1 LKAGE
6 YNLPATK
13 NNNQIKKTLTF
24 GRLFDFYGP
33 LLTERQQEIMRAYYY
48 QDLSLAEIANNLDI
62 SRQGV
67 YDHLSRAKGQ
77 LIDYEEKLELVSRY
91 QEVQEETGKILDRL
105 KDTTP
110 LTDEDRQEL
119 KESIELIKSCL

>member
-1 LKAGE
+1 MPE
-6 YNLPATK
+6 TK

-33 LLTERQQEIMRAYYY
+33 LLTDRQQEIIRAYYY
-48 QDLSLAEIANNLDI
+48 QDLSLAEIANNLEI
-62 SRQGV
+62 SRQAV

-91 QEVQEETGKILDRL
+91 QEVQIETSKILDRL

-110 LTDEDRQEL
+110 LTDQDRQDL

>member
-1 LKAGE
+1 MPE
-6 YNLPATK
+6 TK
-13 NNNQIKKTLTF
+13 SNNQIKKTLTF

-33 LLTERQQEIMRAYYY
+33 LLTDRQQEIIRAYYY
-48 QDLSLAEIANNLDI
+48 QDLSLAEIANNLEI
-62 SRQGV
+62 SRQAV

-91 QEVQEETGKILDRL
+91 QEVQEETGKILERL

-110 LTDEDRQEL
+110 LTAQDRQDL

>member
-1 LKAGE
+1 M
-6 YNLPATK
+6 PATK

-48 QDLSLAEIANNLDI
+48 QDLSLAEIANNLEI

>member
-1 LKAGE
+1 MPE
-6 YNLPATK
+6 TNH
-13 NNNQIKKTLTF
+13 NNQIKKTLTF

-33 LLTERQQEIMRAYYY
+33 LLTERQQEIVRAYYY
-48 QDLSLAEIANNLDI
+48 QDLSLAEIADNLEI
-62 SRQGV
+62 SRQAV

-91 QEVQEETGKILDRL
+91 QEVQEETGKMLDRL

-110 LTDEDRQEL
+110 LTDKDRQEL

>member
-1 LKAGE
+1 MPE
-6 YNLPATK
+6 TK
-13 NNNQIKKTLTF
+13 DNNQIKKTLTF

-33 LLTERQQEIMRAYYY
+33 LLTDRQQEIIRAYYY
-48 QDLSLAEIANNLDI
+48 QDLSLAEIANNLEI
-62 SRQGV
+62 SRQAV

-91 QEVQEETGKILDRL
+91 QEVQEESGKILDRL

-110 LTDEDRQEL
+110 LTDKDRQEL

>member
-1 LKAGE
+1 MPE
-6 YNLPATK
+6 TNH
-13 NNNQIKKTLTF
+13 NNQIKKTLTF

-33 LLTERQQEIMRAYYY
+33 LLTERQQEIVRAYYY
-48 QDLSLAEIANNLDI
+48 QDLSLAEIADNLEI
-62 SRQGV
+62 SRQAV

-91 QEVQEETGKILDRL
+91 QEVQEETGKMLDRL
-105 KDTTP
+105 TDTTP
-110 LTDEDRQEL
+110 LTDKDRQEL

>member
-1 LKAGE
+1 MPE
-6 YNLPATK
+6 TK
-13 NNNQIKKTLTF
+13 SNNQIRKTLTF

-33 LLTERQQEIMRAYYY
+33 LLTDRQQEIIRAYYY
-48 QDLSLAEIANNLDI
+48 QDLSLAEIANNLEI
-62 SRQGV
+62 SRQAV

-77 LIDYEEKLELVSRY
+77 LIDYEGKLKLVSRY

-110 LTDEDRQEL
+110 LTDQDRQDL

>member
-1 LKAGE
+1 M
-6 YNLPATK
+6 PATK

>member
-1 LKAGE
+1 
-6 YNLPATK
+6 LPATK
-13 NNNQIKKTLTF
+13 NNTQIKKTLTF

-33 LLTERQQEIMRAYYY
+33 LLTDRQQEIMRAYYY
-48 QDLSLAEIANNLDI
+48 QDLSLAEIANNLEI

-110 LTDEDRQEL
+110 LTDQDRQEL

>member
-1 LKAGE
+1 MPE
-6 YNLPATK
+6 TK
-13 NNNQIKKTLTF
+13 NDNQIKKTLTF

-33 LLTERQQEIMRAYYY
+33 LLTDRQQEIIKAYYY
-48 QDLSLAEIANNLDI
+48 QDLSLAEIANNLEI
-62 SRQGV
+62 SRQAV

-91 QEVQEETGKILDRL
+91 QEVQEESGKVLDRL

-110 LTDEDRQEL
+110 LTDKDRQEL

>member
-1 LKAGE
+1 
-6 YNLPATK
+6 LPETK

-33 LLTERQQEIMRAYYY
+33 LLTDRQQEIIRAYYY
-48 QDLSLAEIANNLDI
+48 QDLSLAEIANNLEI
-62 SRQGV
+62 SRQAV

-91 QEVQEETGKILDRL
+91 QEVQIETSKILDRL

-110 LTDEDRQEL
+110 LTDQDRQDL

>member
-1 LKAGE
+1 M
-6 YNLPATK
+6 PATK

-33 LLTERQQEIMRAYYY
+33 LLTERQQEIIRAYYY
-48 QDLSLAEIANNLDI
+48 QDLSLAEIANNLEI
-62 SRQGV
+62 SRQAV

-110 LTDEDRQEL
+110 LTDKDRQEL

>member
-1 LKAGE
+1 MPE
-6 YNLPATK
+6 TK
-13 NNNQIKKTLTF
+13 DNNQIKKTLTF

-33 LLTERQQEIMRAYYY
+33 LLTDRQQEIIRAYYY
-48 QDLSLAEIANNLDI
+48 QDLSLAEIANNLEI
-62 SRQGV
+62 SRQAV

-91 QEVQEETGKILDRL
+91 QEVQEESGKVLDRL

-110 LTDEDRQEL
+110 LTDKDRQEL